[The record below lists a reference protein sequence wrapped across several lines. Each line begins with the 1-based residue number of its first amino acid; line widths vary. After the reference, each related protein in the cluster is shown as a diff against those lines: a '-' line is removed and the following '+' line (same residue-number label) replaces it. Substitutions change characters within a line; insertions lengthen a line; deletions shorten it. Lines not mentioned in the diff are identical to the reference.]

1 MSERGSITFW
11 VLGLSIA
18 VLFLG
23 GISVDLWRV
32 MSDRRELAAVADS
45 AAAAGASAIDVDHWR
60 DTGEIRLLN
69 DGAIDLAQ
77 RVVAQ
82 HGVAGDADGNVYVA
96 EIYAHRITELN
107 AGETPKR
114 VAGTGS
120 AGSGPDQLNKP
131 AGVLVHDGY
140 LWIADLD
147 NHRISVVP
155 LDSLAAE
162 AKAVE

>member
-69 DGAIDLAQ
+69 DGAIDLVQ
-77 RVVAQ
+77 RIVAQ
-82 HGVAGDADGNVYVA
+82 HGFAGDLSGPIGVTVAGDSVQVTMTR
-96 EIYAHRITELN
+96 EVELTLLRILSTGDDPLVV
-107 AGETPKR
+107 R
-114 VAGTGS
+114 V
-120 AGSGPDQLNKP
+120 
-131 AGVLVHDGY
+131 
-140 LWIADLD
+140 
-147 NHRISVVP
+147 ISTAR
-155 LDSLAAE
+155 AAPSP
-162 AKAVE
+162 